1 MSNCESCG
9 KRPPEPVPYVVHES
23 DMARQERTI
32 KRLWILL
39 LVLVV
44 LFVGSNA
51 AWVWYESQF
60 IDTVETSYDIE
71 QDTDGGGNN
80 YVVGGDFNGE
90 AKGQGEDNANPNP

>member
-39 LVLVV
+39 LVIVG
-44 LFVGSNA
+44 LFVGSN
-51 AWVWYESQF
+51 VWWIWRESQF
-60 IDTVETSYDIE
+60 ADEYYEITQENEDGYNNFIGNDGDI
-71 QDTDGGGNN
+71 
-80 YVVGGDFNGE
+80 YNGE
-90 AKGQGEDNANPNP
+90 ANNLGEKANP

>member
-1 MSNCESCG
+1 MSNCESCS

-39 LVLVV
+39 LVLIV

-51 AWVWYESQF
+51 AWIYYESQWE
-60 IDTVETSYDIE
+60 VVQETEIE

-90 AKGQGEDNANPNP
+90 AKGQSDKEENP